1 MKHETNGL
9 RFPWKQKFIISLKVP
24 IVVLLVVF
32 GLIPMI
38 LSTQTILTSMKQ
50 NQIDARM
57 IEVQNQC
64 QILSSKMTRT
74 GYLDGEEKGDLS
86 SEIETMADVYNGRIV
101 VVNRDFRV
109 VQDTFHIAENRIHI
123 AEEVIRCFQGE
134 NSSRYNK
141 DKHFFAQAIP
151 IYDRTEAKGIDGVLI
166 ITASTETIL
175 GLADTVGDKA
185 LLFEIIVFLI
195 LVIAAFLAAV
205 LIAPLFALLGTMAVN
220 NKMAFFSDALGH
232 SAFTGIGLGV
242 LLGMQEPLLAMLAF
256 GIFLGLVIT
265 KVKSANMVS
274 SDTVISVFSS
284 AAMALGIV
292 ILSASG
298 GFAKYSSYLIGDI
311 LTVGR
316 KDLWTIGIV
325 LVAAY
330 ALWALLYNQLLLL
343 SVNRSLAASRG
354 VRVMLVENIFVIMV
368 AVAVMVSIRW
378 VGILMI
384 NSLLILPAAAAR
396 NVTSSAGSYH
406 WTATVFGLLSSVVGL
421 WISYS
426 CSISAGA
433 TMVLTAAVLFFLTYL
448 IGKSRK

>member
-1 MKHETNGL
+1 MEMIYTFMELLPISMFEYDFMKN
-9 RFPWKQKFIISLKVP
+9 
-24 IVVLLVVF
+24 
-32 GLIPMI
+32 
-38 LSTQTILTSMKQ
+38 
-50 NQIDARM
+50 
-57 IEVQNQC
+57 
-64 QILSSKMTRT
+64 
-74 GYLDGEEKGDLS
+74 
-86 SEIETMADVYNGRIV
+86 
-101 VVNRDFRV
+101 
-109 VQDTFHIAENRIHI
+109 
-123 AEEVIRCFQGE
+123 
-134 NSSRYNK
+134 
-141 DKHFFAQAIP
+141 
-151 IYDRTEAKGIDGVLI
+151 
-166 ITASTETIL
+166 
-175 GLADTVGDKA
+175 
-185 LLFEIIVFLI
+185 
-195 LVIAAFLAAV
+195 AFLASI

-242 LLGMQEPLLAMLAF
+242 LLGMEDPLLAMLAF

-311 LTVGR
+311 LTVGQS
-316 KDLWTIGIV
+316 DLIIIAIV
-325 LVAAY
+325 LIVAY
-330 ALWALLYNQLLLL
+330 ILWAVLYNQLLLL

-354 VRVMLVENIFVIMV
+354 VKVMLVENIFVMMV

-396 NVTSSAGSYH
+396 NITTTSRSYH
-406 WTATVFGLLSSVVGL
+406 WTATVFGLVSSMAGL
-421 WISYS
+421 GISYS
-426 CSISAGA
+426 FGTSAGA
-433 TMVLTAAVLFFLTYL
+433 TMVLTAAMLFFITYF